1 MKQSFWIYNPL
12 ILIDKRYIKDIFPL
26 DSMKESEKLNALTR
40 LTIML
45 SIISYIITNSI
56 YTIVS
61 CVISIVAIV
70 LFHKKMDCGEGM
82 SDYTN
87 MDIMKNECE
96 LVNPKETNPMM
107 NVLLTD
113 IADNPNRCAAKPSYS
128 PEVKSNI
135 DESAKASIISGNA
148 DERLFRSTDDEMQ
161 YDFSMRNFHTTP
173 NTEIPNAQT
182 KFAEWCYGDM
192 PSRKEGTYLE

>member
-1 MKQSFWIYNPL
+1 MNQSFWIYNPL
-12 ILIDKRYIKDIFPL
+12 ILIDRRYIKNIFPL
-26 DSMKESEKLNALTR
+26 DSMKDNEKLNALTR

-45 SIISYIITNSI
+45 SIISYIITNSL

-61 CVISIVAIV
+61 CVVSIVAIV
-70 LFHKKMDCGEGM
+70 LFHKKMDDVEGI

-87 MDIMKNECE
+87 MNTNTECE
-96 LVNPKETNPMM
+96 LVNPKENNPLM

-113 IADNPNRCAAKPSYS
+113 IADNPYRCAAKPSYS
-128 PEVKSNI
+128 PEVKDKL
-135 DESAKASIISGNA
+135 DECAKASIVSGNA

>member
-1 MKQSFWIYNPL
+1 MKQTFWIYNPL
-12 ILIDKRYIKDIFPL
+12 ILIDKRYITDIFPL
-26 DSMKESEKLNALTR
+26 DSMKYTEKLNALTR
-40 LTIML
+40 LTILL
-45 SIISYIITNSI
+45 SIMSYIITNSI

-61 CVISIVAIV
+61 CVLSIVAIV
-70 LFHKKMDCGEGM
+70 LFHKKIDCVEGI

-87 MDIMKNECE
+87 MDMNSECE
-96 LVNPKETNPMM
+96 LVNPKENNPLM

-113 IADNPNRCAAKPSYS
+113 IADNPNRCSAKPSYS
-128 PEVKSNI
+128 QAVKDKI
-135 DESAKASIISGNA
+135 DDSTKAFIISGKA

-173 NTEIPNAQT
+173 NTEISNAQT

-192 PSRKEGTYLE
+192 PSRKEAHI

>member
-26 DSMKESEKLNALTR
+26 DSMKDNEKLNALTR

-56 YTIVS
+56 YTIAI

-70 LFHKKMDCGEGM
+70 LFHKKMDDVEGI

-87 MDIMKNECE
+87 MDITNTECE
-96 LVNPKETNPMM
+96 LVIPKETNPLM
-107 NVLLTD
+107 NVLITD

-128 PEVKSNI
+128 PETKNKI

-148 DERLFRSTDDEMQ
+148 DDRLFRSTDDKMQ

-173 NTEIPNAQT
+173 NTEIPNAQS